1 MSIALQKGGCKDGE
15 ADLQRTLIDFSKTAG
30 GDYDQARICREVGVA
45 VHDGMSQCIF
55 GDYDKCARSILP
67 IRDRIYII
75 GGSNAQRDLFTQTI
89 IHALYQLVRPGH
101 FLKGLCYPRWKKFN
115 QQAVTNQ

>member
-45 VHDGMSQCIF
+45 VYDGMSQCIF
-55 GDYDKCARSILP
+55 GDYVPGVSSLSE
-67 IRDRIYII
+67 I
-75 GGSNAQRDLFTQTI
+75 GFTSLEEVMHSATCSRKPSSMLCI
-89 IHALYQLVRPGH
+89 NWRRRP
-101 FLKGLCYPRWKKFN
+101 L
-115 QQAVTNQ
+115 